1 LSQSLSSADRPW
13 GEDHWQPDTAELIRL
28 LLANVADYAIFVTNV
43 AGDVLTWNE
52 GAEQIT
58 GYSSGEIIDKPV
70 ALLYIQADRN
80 AGKPEQ
86 ELAIARSVGKVEAT
100 GWRVR
105 KDGSLFY
112 ANVVRTALRNERGD
126 LRGFACLWKDSTEH
140 KRSEDALVESRKA
153 LEILNVELS
162 HARDHAQAASK
173 FKSQF
178 VANVSHEIRTPM
190 NGIIGMCNILLK
202 TGLDQQ
208 QRQYTD
214 VIKEASNSLLTVIN
228 DILDFSKVE
237 AGRMDLEI
245 VDFDLLHLVESVC
258 ELLASE
264 AHAKRLSLMSFVEP
278 KLPRLLRGDPERLRQ
293 ILLNLTAN
301 AIKFSSG
308 GEIIVRA
315 VVDSSSGHFV
325 SVRFSVSD
333 SGIGLSPEE
342 QECLF
347 VPFFQADGSVSRKF
361 GGTGLGLSICK
372 RLTELMGGE
381 IGLESEKG
389 VGSTFW
395 SVIPLE
401 LSAADASELKPPDLD
416 GVKILFLDDDEE
428 ARTIIHK
435 YLGAFGLRSEMAG
448 SAEDGL
454 RLMIAADEAGD
465 PFRIAVTDLS
475 MPGKSGIEFARDV
488 RDNPRLK
495 GTALVLMTA
504 YDTVGL
510 GTYALNSGFNSYL
523 VKPVRQAHLVE
534 CLLGALT
541 CQKPLLVP
549 TAMDARNRRGNNES
563 PEKNITV
570 LVAEDHPINQQV
582 ARLYLDEMGLLC
594 EIAANGREAVQAGA
608 EGGYA
613 VILMDCQMPEMSGLE
628 ATRLIRRAE
637 AGTGRHVPI
646 IAMTAGAM
654 RGDREACLAAGMD
667 DYIAKPIE
675 PAELQKMI
683 EKWLPKNR

>member
-1 LSQSLSSADRPW
+1 M
-13 GEDHWQPDTAELIRL
+13 IRL
-28 LLANVADYAIFVTNV
+28 LLANVVDYAIFVTSM

-58 GYSSGEIIDKPV
+58 GYSSEEIIDKPL
-70 ALLYIQADRN
+70 ALLYTEADRN
-80 AGKPEQ
+80 SGKPDQ
-86 ELAIARSVGKVEAT
+86 ELKIARAAGQVEVT

-112 ANVVRTALRNERGD
+112 ASVVRTALRDEQGD
-126 LRGFACLWKDSTEH
+126 LRGFACLWRDSTEH
-140 KRSEDALVESRKA
+140 KRSEDALVESRRA
-153 LEILNVELS
+153 LEVLNGELS

-178 VANVSHEIRTPM
+178 VANMSHEIRTPM

-202 TGLDQQ
+202 TALNQQ

-214 VIKEASNSLLTVIN
+214 VIKEASNALLTVIN
-228 DILDFSKVE
+228 DILDFSKIE

-245 VDFDLLHLVESVC
+245 VDFNLLHIVESVC
-258 ELLASE
+258 EIMANE
-264 AHAKRLSLMSFVEP
+264 AQGKRLSLMSFVEP

-301 AIKFSSG
+301 AIKFSTS
-308 GEIIVRA
+308 GEITVRA
-315 VVDSSSGHFV
+315 VVDSLTEHFV

-342 QECLF
+342 QKCLF
-347 VPFFQADGSVSRKF
+347 VPFVQADGSVSRKF

-395 SVIPLE
+395 FTVPLE
-401 LSAADASELKPPDLD
+401 RRAVDESEVKLPDLD
-416 GVKILFLDDDEE
+416 GVRLLFVDDDEE
-428 ARTIIHK
+428 ARAIIHK
-435 YLGAFGLRSEMAG
+435 YFSSWGLRSEMAG
-448 SAEDGL
+448 SAEAGL
-454 RLMIAADEAGD
+454 RLMIAADEEGD
-465 PFRIAVTDLS
+465 PYKIVVTDLS
-475 MPGKSGIEFARDV
+475 MPGKSGIEFAHDV
-488 RDNPRLK
+488 RANPRLK
-495 GTALVLMTA
+495 ATPLVLMTA

-510 GTYALNSGFNSYL
+510 GTYALNSGFGSYII
-523 VKPVRQAHLVE
+523 KPVRQSHLIQ
-534 CLLGALT
+534 CLLGAVGGSNPSLA
-541 CQKPLLVP
+541 P
-549 TAMDARNRRGNNES
+549 TAIDARNLRPTEILTEPAVRL
-563 PEKNITV
+563 

-594 EIAANGREAVQAGA
+594 DIASNGREAVHGAGR
-608 EGGYA
+608 GCYA
-613 VILMDCQMPEMSGLE
+613 LILMDCQMPEISGIE
-628 ATRLIRRAE
+628 ATRLIRLAE

-654 RGDREACLAAGMD
+654 PGDREACIAAGMD

-675 PAELQKMI
+675 PAQLQKII
-683 EKWLPKNR
+683 EKWLPDKGKIKRLFG